1 MRFATRLIVVF
12 GFLLAAIAGGH
23 AGHVRSG
30 ERPVLG
36 SEVKPHLHHNGHGEA
51 SGHHA
56 GTIKHAASCAV
67 DKQSMSPGVD
77 ETDCCAAGCSALQFD
92 VADASDS
99 FPVELSARFQW
110 YATSAD
116 SFQPELLHRPPEA

>member
-1 MRFATRLIVVF
+1 MRFATRLTLII

-23 AGHVRSG
+23 AGHVRSSD
-30 ERPVLG
+30 EPVMV
-36 SEVKPHLHHNGHGEA
+36 SEAESHHHHGGHGEA

-56 GTIKHAASCAV
+56 GTIKHAASCAI
-67 DKQSMSPGVD
+67 DKQTMSPSVD
-77 ETDCCAAGCSALQFD
+77 DADCCAAGCSALHFA
-92 VADASDS
+92 VAAASDS

-110 YATSAD
+110 FATSPD

>member
-1 MRFATRLIVVF
+1 MRFATRLMLII
-12 GFLLAAIAGGH
+12 GFLLAAIAGAH

-30 ERPVLG
+30 DGPIKVA
-36 SEVKPHLHHNGHGEA
+36 EVEPHHHHGGHGEA

-56 GTIKHAASCAV
+56 GTIKHAARCAV

-110 YATSAD
+110 YATSAG

>member
-1 MRFATRLIVVF
+1 MRFATRLTLII

-23 AGHVRSG
+23 AGHVRPADG
-30 ERPVLG
+30 PVTIAEVEPHFHHG
-36 SEVKPHLHHNGHGEA
+36 SHDEM

-56 GTIKHAASCAV
+56 GTNKQAAGCADNDGTTSP
-67 DKQSMSPGVD
+67 DKNS
-77 ETDCCAAGCSALQFD
+77 TDCCAAGCSALQFFAASS
-92 VADASDS
+92 ADC
-99 FPVELSARFQW
+99 FPTDLAARFQW